1 MTQRLQASPNFV
13 QALSFDGRPYVAKD
27 AEPYTQFWL
36 SAREQVLL
44 GLFARRGGTT
54 LEAATADCLHALR
67 TPDSPAA
74 RRRIARDVAGM
85 REAGV
90 LVGAA
95 DDTSRYSAAIA
106 ADYLAHRP
114 FPAGITS
121 HIVARAGVSAG
132 SRVLDLAGGPGDLA
146 VQLARHSPHVALLEL
161 SRGFLAAARQRAK
174 AASVP
179 LATLHD
185 SANRLVYRDEPYD
198 LITVSQALHWLDDV
212 SVCRGVCRL
221 LQPGGSF
228 VVIHA
233 ALDLPEAHPLA
244 YLFGHDS
251 ILGKKARVP
260 FKDEVQAL
268 HRRLALLFEALDTPD
283 VDRIDAT
290 RTQTGPGQRIA
301 PAGVQLWRQQRTF
314 GEGYARGFL
323 TPDHIAVTGQA
334 PDTFWADLQSRCARA
349 SAAQL
354 QAVQHWAVLH
364 FQRGATGAVAWRG
377 TRAAALDEGG

>member
-1 MTQRLQASPNFV
+1 MTDLLSASPNFV
-13 QALSFDGRPYVAKD
+13 QALSFDGRPFVAKD
-27 AEPYTQFWL
+27 AEPYSQFWL

-44 GLFARRGGTT
+44 VLFSRRGGAT
-54 LEAATADCLHALR
+54 LEAATADCLQALR

-85 REAGV
+85 RAAGV

-114 FPAGITS
+114 FPPDVTA
-121 HIVARAGVSAG
+121 HIVARAGVGPAT
-132 SRVLDLAGGPGDLA
+132 RVLDLAGGPGDLA
-146 VQLARHSPHVALLEL
+146 VQLARHSEQVALLEL
-161 SRGFLAAARQRAK
+161 SKGFLGAARRRAK
-174 AASVP
+174 AAGRP

-212 SVCRGVCRL
+212 NVCRGACRL

-233 ALDLPEAHPLA
+233 ALDLPDAHPLA

-260 FKDEVQAL
+260 FKIEVQAL
-268 HRRLALLFEALDTPD
+268 HRRLALLFDALDTPA
-283 VDRIDAT
+283 VDRLDAA

-301 PAGVQLWRQQRTF
+301 AAGVQLWRQERPF
-314 GEGYARGFL
+314 GEGFARGFL
-323 TPDHIAVTGQA
+323 TPEHIAVTGQA
-334 PDTFWADLQSRCARA
+334 PEGFWAELQSRCEQ
-349 SAAQL
+349 AAPEQL
-354 QAVQHWAVLH
+354 MGTQHWAVLH
-364 FQRGATGAVAWRG
+364 FRRGATEKVSWRG
-377 TRAAALDEGG
+377 MQMARLP